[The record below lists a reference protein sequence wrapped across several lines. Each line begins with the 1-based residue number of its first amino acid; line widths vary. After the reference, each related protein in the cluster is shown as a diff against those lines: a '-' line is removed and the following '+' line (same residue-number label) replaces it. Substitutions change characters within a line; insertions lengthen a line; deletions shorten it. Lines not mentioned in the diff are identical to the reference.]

1 MRRSRSRRKSG
12 RRKPAKR
19 TAVKRSRSRRKSVRR
34 KSVRRKSVRRK
45 SVRRKPKGKHVKMR
59 IYTPPGSPD
68 EGTYRDLL
76 LAELKRENPRP
87 VFPKK
92 FEDKLYLRPDTFNRI
107 TVDGNELDEKTSQT
121 LFDKIDAILQRTV
134 VGFSNDR
141 KRQFGIP
148 KRITINKVIREIN
161 SNLEKPMS
169 EYFVEITYPEER
181 RGRGLEFVPKTI
193 TLEDYVII
201 RLKGM
206 NYVDDTAVR

>member
-34 KSVRRKSVRRK
+34 KSVRRK
-45 SVRRKPKGKHVKMR
+45 PKGKHVKMR

-68 EGTYRDLL
+68 ERTYRDRL
-76 LAELKRENPRP
+76 LAELERENPRP